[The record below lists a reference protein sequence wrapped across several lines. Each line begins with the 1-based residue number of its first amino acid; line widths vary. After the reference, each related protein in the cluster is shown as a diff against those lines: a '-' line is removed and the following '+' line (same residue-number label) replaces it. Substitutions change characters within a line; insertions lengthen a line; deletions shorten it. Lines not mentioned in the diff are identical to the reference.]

1 MYESVEEAK
10 AATAAAIAHD
20 AVDAA
25 VADPNVGAGEDQNPT
40 DFSDSDVQD
49 ADVDACEP
57 EQGECP
63 RESPPTSDL
72 CFFEI
77 SPRKRR
83 RLRNHEFGE
92 RRVLHRQG
100 FFFYGRSDAT
110 YEEAELTREGD
121 LAWYPL
127 V

>member
-1 MYESVEEAK
+1 MSLDAAESAN
-10 AATAAAIAHD
+10 A

-25 VADPNVGAGEDQNPT
+25 AADTTVDAGEDQNPT

-83 RLRNHEFGE
+83 RLRNHEFGQ
-92 RRVLHRQG
+92 RRVMHRL
-100 FFFYGRSDAT
+100 FFCGRSDAT
-110 YEEAELTREGD
+110 FEEAELAREGD